1 MASDAERRR
10 RERRLREEME
20 REGYEVLLI
29 VGRDGMWNRGYIRYL
44 TDFHLWAGTAYLVFP
59 LHGDSVLLLG
69 SNSMAYWARRAG
81 WVQDV
86 RVAMTGLVPAAA
98 RALQERGVRRRL
110 GICSLNRLLSY
121 GEAQALAAML
131 PGVALEDATDLFE
144 RVRVIKS
151 PEEIA
156 GLTETCRIAVEAM
169 ARFRDVLAPGRSE
182 REVAAEAWKVLREQG
197 VVDGIAH
204 ISVEDPPFIRP
215 PSSRRLT
222 REDVVKF
229 SMEVTGPSGYCEEL
243 AAVFSFREP
252 PEEQRRMFD
261 TTVKAVRRA
270 RAMLR
275 PGVTADQFV
284 AAVEAAYAEDGWDPL
299 HRVIWDAHGI
309 GLDVIEPPLL
319 MRDAQVTLQ
328 EGMAISLHPGLTY
341 GERRLG
347 FYLQDNHI
355 VSKGGAAPLAGW
367 PDVWTVVG

>member
-20 REGYEVLLI
+20 RAGYEVLLI

-59 LHGDSVLLLG
+59 LHGEPTLLLG
-69 SNSMAYWARRAG
+69 SNSMAHWARRAG

-86 RVAMTGLVPAAA
+86 RVGMAGLVPEGA
-98 RALQERGVRRRL
+98 RVLRERGVRGRL
-110 GICSLNRLLSY
+110 GVCSLNRLMSY
-121 GEAQALAAML
+121 GETQALAAEL
-131 PGVALEDATDLFE
+131 PGVVLEDATELFE
-144 RVRVIKS
+144 RVRVVKS
-151 PEEIA
+151 PEEVA
-156 GLTETCRIAVEAM
+156 GLTETCRIAAEAM
-169 ARFRDVLAPGRSE
+169 ARFRDALAPGRSE
-182 REVAAEAWKVLREQG
+182 REVVAEAWKVLRERG

-204 ISVEDPPFIRP
+204 ISTEAPPFIRP
-215 PSSRRLT
+215 PSDRRLT
-222 REDVVKF
+222 REDIVKF
-229 SMEVTGPSGYCEEL
+229 SMEIAGPSGYWEEL

-252 PEEQRRMFD
+252 PEEQRRMFE

-275 PGVTADQFV
+275 PGVKGDQVV
-284 AAVEAAYAEDGWDPL
+284 AAVEAAYAEDGWHPL

-319 MRDAQVTLQ
+319 IRDGQVTLQ
-328 EGMAISLHPGLTY
+328 AGMAISLHPGLTY
-341 GERRLG
+341 GEHRLG

-355 VSKGGAAPLAGW
+355 VSEGGAMPLAGW